1 MIQCIDGASMDLY
14 RIENDLRDRGFK
26 NVLGTDEAG
35 RGPMA
40 GPLVAAAVILP
51 PGLVIPG
58 LNDSKKL
65 SPKKREELYDLIA
78 SVAVEV
84 QTEVIPVE
92 EIDRINVLEAFKK
105 AMRACIEKMRTPVD
119 YVLADAVELE
129 LDLPML
135 GIIKGD
141 AKAAAIAAASI
152 IAKVT
157 RDRLMV
163 SYDEIYPEF
172 GFKKH
177 KGYVTKHHL
186 EMLAKHGPCPLH
198 RRSFAP
204 VRLYFEND

>member
-1 MIQCIDGASMDLY
+1 MDLY

-84 QTEVIPVE
+84 QTEVISVE
-92 EIDRINVLEAFKK
+92 EIDRINVLEASKK

-177 KGYVTKHHL
+177 KGYVTKRHL

>member
-1 MIQCIDGASMDLY
+1 MDLY

-92 EIDRINVLEAFKK
+92 EIDRINVLEASKK

-163 SYDEIYPEF
+163 TYDEIYPEF

>member
-1 MIQCIDGASMDLY
+1 MDLY

-65 SPKKREELYDLIA
+65 SPKKREDLYDLIA

-92 EIDRINVLEAFKK
+92 EIDRINVLEASKK

>member
-1 MIQCIDGASMDLY
+1 
-14 RIENDLRDRGFK
+14 
-26 NVLGTDEAG
+26 
-35 RGPMA
+35 
-40 GPLVAAAVILP
+40 
-51 PGLVIPG
+51 
-58 LNDSKKL
+58 
-65 SPKKREELYDLIA
+65 
-78 SVAVEV
+78 
-84 QTEVIPVE
+84 
-92 EIDRINVLEAFKK
+92 
-105 AMRACIEKMRTPVD
+105 MRACIEKMRTPVD

>member
-1 MIQCIDGASMDLY
+1 MDLY

-84 QTEVIPVE
+84 QTEVISVE
-92 EIDRINVLEAFKK
+92 EIDRINVLEASKK

>member
-1 MIQCIDGASMDLY
+1 MDLY

-92 EIDRINVLEAFKK
+92 EIDRINVLEASKK

-157 RDRLMV
+157 GQADGILR
-163 SYDEIYPEF
+163 
-172 GFKKH
+172 
-177 KGYVTKHHL
+177 
-186 EMLAKHGPCPLH
+186 
-198 RRSFAP
+198 
-204 VRLYFEND
+204 

>member
-1 MIQCIDGASMDLY
+1 MDLY

-26 NVLGTDEAG
+26 IVLGTDEAG

-84 QTEVIPVE
+84 QTEVISVE
-92 EIDRINVLEAFKK
+92 EIDRINVLEASKK

>member
-1 MIQCIDGASMDLY
+1 MDLY

-92 EIDRINVLEAFKK
+92 EIDRINVLEASKK

-172 GFKKH
+172 GFNKH

>member
-1 MIQCIDGASMDLY
+1 MDLY
-14 RIENDLRDRGFK
+14 RIDNDLRDRGFK
-26 NVLGTDEAG
+26 IVLGTDEAG

-84 QTEVIPVE
+84 QTEVISVE
-92 EIDRINVLEAFKK
+92 EIDRINVLEASKK

>member
-1 MIQCIDGASMDLY
+1 MDLY

>member
-1 MIQCIDGASMDLY
+1 MDLY

-78 SVAVEV
+78 SVAIEV

-92 EIDRINVLEAFKK
+92 EIDRINVLEASKK

>member
-1 MIQCIDGASMDLY
+1 MDLY

-92 EIDRINVLEAFKK
+92 EIDRINVLEASKK